1 MMPLIHGLVKL
12 AGLSQ
17 QTVEIEPGTVMN
29 FWAPKETKTVANKK
43 PNKPVVVFAHPF
55 AGDAI
60 LMWFPQVL
68 ALTSQYS
75 VYVPDFIFFGGSTT
89 SRPDR
94 SAEFQAECLAR
105 GLRKLGVEKCT
116 VVGLSYGG
124 MVGFKM
130 AAMYPELVEALVAS
144 CTVIEMTESVAH
156 QSQKN
161 LGISQWSD
169 LLLPE
174 TAEGVKFLF
183 TVLFSSRKEKAEL
196 LEALVVRDEESTNI
210 SSYPQRIHLLWGDDD
225 KIFNLDLAQ
234 SMKEYVAHFD
244 LCSHRLT
251 RLGENATL
259 QWIENAGHFAQ
270 LERPLTFNNHLK
282 RILSSTYDPQ

>member
-1 MMPLIHGLVKL
+1 MVNVVAAMKPLIHGLVKL

-29 FWAPKETKTVANKK
+29 FWAPKETKTVVNKK

-68 ALTSQYS
+68 ALTSQYF

-130 AAMYPELVEALVAS
+130 VAMYPELVEALVAS
-144 CTVIEMTESVAH
+144 CTVIEMTQSVAH
-156 QSQKN
+156 QSQKK
-161 LGISQWSD
+161 LGISQWSE

-174 TAEGVKFLF
+174 TVEGVKFLF
-183 TVLFSSRKEKAEL
+183 TVGYHKWPNWLPDFVYK
-196 LEALVVRDEESTNI
+196 
-210 SSYPQRIHLLWGDDD
+210 H
-225 KIFNLDLAQ
+225 
-234 SMKEYVAHFD
+234 
-244 LCSHRLT
+244 C
-251 RLGENATL
+251 L
-259 QWIENAGHFAQ
+259 QA
-270 LERPLTFNNHLK
+270 
-282 RILSSTYDPQ
+282 

>member
-1 MMPLIHGLVKL
+1 MVNVVAALKPVIHWLVKL
-12 AGLSQ
+12 AGLSS
-17 QTVEIEPGTVMN
+17 QTVEIEPGTVMH
-29 FWAPKETKTVANKK
+29 FWAPKETKPKNPTQTAGNKK
-43 PNKPVVVFAHPF
+43 PNKPAIVLAHPF
-55 AGDAI
+55 AGDGI

-94 SAEFQAECLAR
+94 SAEFQAECLVR

-144 CTVIEMTESVAH
+144 CTVIEMKESIAKP
-156 QSQKN
+156 SQKN
-161 LGISQWSD
+161 LGISQWSE

-174 TAEGVKFLF
+174 TVEGVKFLF
-183 TVLFSSRKEKAEL
+183 TVLFSNRKEKAEL
-196 LEALVVRDEESTNI
+196 LEALVVRDEDATNI
-210 SSYPQRIHLLWGDDD
+210 TSYPQRIHLLWGDDD
-225 KIFNLDLAQ
+225 KIFNLDLVQ
-234 SMKEYVAHFD
+234 NFKEQ
-244 LCSHRLT
+244 
-251 RLGENATL
+251 LGENATL
-259 QWIENAGHFAQ
+259 HLVKDAGHLTQ
-270 LERPLTFNNHLK
+270 LERPFAYNTHLK
-282 RILSSTYDPQ
+282 RILSSIYDSQ

>member
-1 MMPLIHGLVKL
+1 MVNVVAAMKPLIHGLVKL

-17 QTVEIEPGTVMN
+17 QTVEVEPGTVMN
-29 FWAPKETKTVANKK
+29 FWAPKETKTVVNKK

-144 CTVIEMTESVAH
+144 CTVIEMTQSVAH
-156 QSQKN
+156 QSQKK
-161 LGISQWSD
+161 LGISQWSE

-174 TAEGVKFLF
+174 TVEGVKFLF
-183 TVLFSSRKEKAEL
+183 AVLFSNRKEKAEL
-196 LEALVVRDEESTNI
+196 LEALIVRDGESSNI
-210 SSYPQRIHLLWGDDD
+210 TSYPQRIHLLWGDDD

-234 SMKEYVAHFD
+234 SMKEQ
-244 LCSHRLT
+244 
-251 RLGENATL
+251 LGEKATL

-270 LERPLTFNNHLK
+270 LERPFAYNRHLR
-282 RILSSTYDPQ
+282 RILSSTYDSQ

>member
-1 MMPLIHGLVKL
+1 MVNLVSAMKPLIHGLVKL

-29 FWAPKETKTVANKK
+29 FWAPKETIAVLNKK

-94 SAEFQAECLAR
+94 SAEIQAECLAR

-144 CTVIEMTESVAH
+144 CTVIEMTQSVAH
-156 QSQKN
+156 QSQKK
-161 LGISQWSD
+161 LGISQWCCS
-169 LLLPE
+169 
-174 TAEGVKFLF
+174 AIG
-183 TVLFSSRKEKAEL
+183 KEKAEL
-196 LEALVVRDEESTNI
+196 LEALVVRDEKSTNI
-210 SSYPQRIHLLWGDDD
+210 TSYPQRIHLLWGHDD

-234 SMKEYVAHFD
+234 TMKE
-244 LCSHRLT
+244 
-251 RLGENATL
+251 RLGENVTL
-259 QWIENAGHFAQ
+259 QWIENAGHLAQ
-270 LERPLTFNNHLK
+270 LERPLAFNNHLK
-282 RILSSTYDPQ
+282 RILSSTYDCQ